1 MPDRFLAPLLIL
13 SMIAATPGA
22 RAQLPGTIGDEY
34 LYDSW
39 QREDGLPQVS
49 VNAIVQDHRGYLWV
63 GTEDGL
69 ARFDGTGFVVFD
81 RDRRKT
87 PRLQSHTIR
96 ALLPDR
102 DDGLWI
108 ATRRGLARL
117 EAEDRLTLY
126 TTAEGL
132 ADDDVRTLHQDQE
145 GYLWIGT
152 EGGLSRFHA
161 GTFESWTPRDGLLD
175 NSVWV
180 ILEDQQGGLWI
191 GTEGGLQ
198 RFENG
203 RFTASVTKREGLAAD
218 HVRTLYEDR
227 RGRLWIGTSDGLNR
241 FEEGRL
247 TSYTP
252 ADGLPHPTV
261 NALLE
266 DYDGQLWIGTDG
278 GLARL
283 PTELQDSGGVH
294 PTGLLGHKIRTL
306 WQDHEKSLWVGAG
319 ILGLVRV
326 RKATL
331 ATRGAAE
338 GLADDLV
345 WAIYQDRAGSVWV
358 GTNNGLSRLEAGGGV
373 LNYTTDD
380 GLPGPDVRALLEDR
394 HGNLWIG
401 TEAHGLARFR
411 DGEFVTYDST
421 NGLADAGVFALLEDR
436 RGALWIGT
444 GNGLNRFED
453 GQWRTFDTRDGLLHN
468 RIWALHED
476 PKGVLW
482 IGTESGLTRHAEGRF
497 TAVSLPVP
505 DIVKTIHSERGGRD
519 GNGTL
524 WLGTAESGLLRYQ
537 DGELISVS
545 VDQGLFDHQV
555 HEILNDD
562 RGWMWMSSNQGI
574 FRVSRAQLEDLAAAR
589 IDWVDSFSYSEDHGM
604 RSREGNGRGHPAGFK
619 TRDGRLWFSTIK
631 GVVIVDPERLEIN
644 DTPPRVHI
652 EEVLVDRQVAQV
664 ARSDAGAASAVLPP
678 NTRELAL
685 RYVALSFL
693 DPEKLRFRYK
703 LENFDRDWVDAG
715 VRRVAYYTNLD
726 PGSYRFRVIASNSD
740 GVWNEVGDTLE
751 LYLRPAFYQTWGFYL
766 ACAVAVA
773 LSGWGLYL
781 LRVRQ
786 LLFRN
791 RELLRM
797 KSELE
802 LKNAEVEARHAEMER
817 FTYAISHDLKSPLV
831 TIRGYLGFVRDQ
843 AESGETDRMMRDIQ
857 RIDAAAMTMAHM
869 LDELLEL
876 SRVGRITDEPTAI
889 SLSELAREAA
899 DLVAG
904 RIAERGVEVEIA
916 SGLPTVF
923 GDRPRL
929 LAALQNLIDNAAK
942 FMGDQPRPRI
952 WVGSRRE
959 GDETI
964 CFVHDNGIGIDAGDQ
979 ERVFDLFDRVNQE
992 IDGTGIGLA
1001 LVKRIVEVHG
1011 GRIWVESEGA
1021 GRGSSFCFTLPSE
1034 TPVESR
1040 HAGAR
1045 SRTRP

>member
-1 MPDRFLAPLLIL
+1 MMPGRFLAPLLVL
-13 SMIAATPGA
+13 SIIAATPGA
-22 RAQLPGTIGDEY
+22 RARLPGTIGDEY

-39 QREDGLPQVS
+39 QREHGLPQVS

-69 ARFDGTGFVVFD
+69 ARFDGTGFLVFD
-81 RDRRKT
+81 RDRHKV
-87 PRLQSHTIR
+87 PQLQSHTIR

-117 EAEDRLTLY
+117 RMGDRLDLY
-126 TTAEGL
+126 TTADGL
-132 ADDDVRTLHQDQE
+132 ANDDVRTLYQDRE
-145 GYLWIGT
+145 GHLWIGT
-152 EGGLSRFHA
+152 EAGLSRFHA
-161 GTFESWTPRDGLLD
+161 GSFSSWTTRDGLLD
-175 NSVWV
+175 DSVWA
-180 ILEDQQGGLWI
+180 ILEDRRGGLWI

-198 RFENG
+198 RFEND
-203 RFTASVTKREGLAAD
+203 RFTAASTTREGLAGD
-218 HVRTLYEDR
+218 HVRALYEDR
-227 RGRLWIGTSDGLNR
+227 RGRLWIGTSGGLTR
-241 FEEGRL
+241 FEGGRF
-247 TSYTP
+247 TSYTT
-252 ADGLPHPTV
+252 ADGLPHPVV

-266 DYDGQLWIGTDG
+266 DHDGQLWIGTDQ

-283 PTELQDSGGVH
+283 YSERQDPGGLR
-294 PTGLLGHKIRTL
+294 PAGLLGHRIRIL
-306 WQDHEKSLWVGAG
+306 WQDHERSLWVGAG

-331 ATRGAAE
+331 TTRGAAE

-345 WAIYQDRAGSVWV
+345 WTIYQDRAGDLWI
-358 GTNNGLSRLEAGGGV
+358 GTNKGLSRLDAGGGI
-373 LNYTTDD
+373 LNYTTAD

-411 DGEFVTYDST
+411 DGEFATYNRP

-436 RGALWIGT
+436 QGALWIGT
-444 GNGLNRFED
+444 GNGLNRLED
-453 GQWRTFDTRDGLLHN
+453 GQWHTFDTADGLSHN

-476 PKGVLW
+476 PRGVVW
-482 IGTESGLTRHAEGRF
+482 IGTESGLTRYASRRF
-497 TAVSLPVP
+497 TPVALPVP
-505 DIVKTIHSERGGRD
+505 DIVKTIHSNGGSQDRQ
-519 GNGTL
+519 GTL
-524 WLGTAESGLLRYQ
+524 WLGTAESGLLRYH
-537 DGELISVS
+537 DGELRSISVA
-545 VDQGLFDHQV
+545 QGLFDHQV
-555 HEILNDD
+555 HEILDDD

-574 FRVSRAQLEDLAAAR
+574 FRVSRAQLEDFAAAR
-589 IDWVDSFSYSEDHGM
+589 IDAVDSFSYGEGHGM
-604 RSREGNGRGHPAGFK
+604 RSRECNGRGHPAGFK

-644 DTPPRVHI
+644 DAPPRVHI
-652 EEVLVDRQVAQV
+652 EEVLVDRQAAQV
-664 ARSDAGAASAVLPP
+664 ARPDVGTASTVLPP

-693 DPEKLRFRYK
+693 DPEKLRFRYR

-715 VRRVAYYTNLD
+715 IRRVAYYTNLD

-751 LYLRPAFYQTWGFYL
+751 LYLRPAFYQTWLFYL

-773 LSGWGLYL
+773 LSGWGFYL

-802 LKNAEVEARHAEMER
+802 LKNSEVEARHAEMER

-843 AESGETDRMMRDIQ
+843 AKAGETERMMRDIQ
-857 RIDAAAMTMAHM
+857 RIDAAATRMAQM

-876 SRVGRITDEPTAI
+876 SRVGRITNKPTEI
-889 SLSELAREAA
+889 SVGELARDAV

-904 RIAERGVEVEIA
+904 RIAERGVEIEIA

-929 LAALQNLIDNAAK
+929 LATMQNLIDNAAK
-942 FMGDQPRPRI
+942 FMGDQPQPRI
-952 WVGSRRE
+952 WVGTRQE
-959 GDETI
+959 ADETV
-964 CFVHDNGIGIDAGDQ
+964 CFVRDNGIGIDPSDQ
-979 ERVFDLFDRVNQE
+979 QRIFDLFNRVNQE

-1001 LVKRIVEVHG
+1001 LVTRIVEVHG
-1011 GRIWVESEGA
+1011 GRIWVESEGT
-1021 GRGSSFCFTLPSE
+1021 GRGSSFCFTLPSSS
-1034 TPVESR
+1034 PW
-1040 HAGAR
+1040 
-1045 SRTRP
+1045 